1 MSFNLNKSEEPSGPA
16 KKSNFE
22 LSKSDSEVPSQEP
35 KKPAYW
41 LFAAIALLV
50 IAGAAWLL
58 TPRGASGMLSP
69 GDTSVALAAGQ
80 ADAAGA
86 RPDTGLAARQPAA
99 DGSPAIKDSVA
110 LKKDPG
116 SADTPAAKPAT
127 ADVAPVGSAP
137 LIAASFKAGSV
148 NPRVTA
154 KSIVEIRNKIKSGA
168 VVSISVLGYASSEGD
183 LTINQSISQQR
194 ADAYKQVLVS
204 KGIAEGMITAQ
215 GKGIE
220 NPVASNDTEAGRKKN
235 RRVEVSF

>member
-22 LSKSDSEVPSQEP
+22 LSKSDGAVRSQEP

-50 IAGAAWLL
+50 IGGAAWLL
-58 TPRGASGMLSP
+58 TQRDASGKLSAT
-69 GDTSVALAAGQ
+69 DTSVAVAAV
-80 ADAAGA
+80 AV
-86 RPDTGLAARQPAA
+86 RPDTGLAARQPVA
-99 DGSPAIKDSVA
+99 DGSAAVKDS
-110 LKKDPG
+110 
-116 SADTPAAKPAT
+116 PASVPATAVKPET
-127 ADVAPVGSAP
+127 ADVAPAGSAP
-137 LIAASFKAGSV
+137 VIAASFKAGSA
-148 NPRVTA
+148 NPLVTA
-154 KSIVEIRNKIKSGA
+154 KSIREIREKVKSGA
-168 VVSISVLGYASSEGD
+168 VARIHVWGYASSEGD
-183 LTINQSISQQR
+183 LSVNQSISQQR
-194 ADAYKQVLVS
+194 ADAYKKALVG